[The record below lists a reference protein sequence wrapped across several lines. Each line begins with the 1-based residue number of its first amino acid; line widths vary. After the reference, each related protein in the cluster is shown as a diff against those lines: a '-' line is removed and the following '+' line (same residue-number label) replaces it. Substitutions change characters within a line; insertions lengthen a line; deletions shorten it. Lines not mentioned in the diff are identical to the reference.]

1 MQSIDN
7 CGVESKA
14 RIVIVGGGTAGWMTA
29 AALAVLLP
37 ERCSVDLVES
47 QDIGIVGV
55 GEATLPHFRAF
66 LARLGVDE
74 PEFMRAT
81 HATYKLGNRFRD
93 FGAIGESYVHPFG
106 EFGAPL
112 NGGAFHRWWLEA
124 KKRGFADAIGD
135 YSMAVSLAQAGRF
148 RPPIED
154 AGLASTYSYAYQFD
168 ATLFAPFMRDF
179 ARARGVRRH
188 EGKVIGCERDKV
200 AGDIAE
206 VILSDGR
213 RMAGDLF
220 IDCSGFRSLLLGQ
233 ELGAAW
239 EDWTGWLPCDRAA
252 ALPSSRD
259 GHDIAPMTTATAM
272 PAGWRWTIPLQ
283 HRDGNGYV
291 FSSAHLSEDEACHA
305 IISAI
310 DGEPLADPR
319 ILRFNPGRRKQSWSH
334 NVVGVGLA
342 SGFLEPLESTSIY
355 LSQMSITYLVENFP
369 LGGQVEAAARDRFN
383 RLIDTEYDRV
393 RDFLVLHY
401 NASRRTDSDFWL
413 RMRAMELPESLSEK
427 LARWNASATIEP
439 HEIGLFHEPSW
450 VSVLIGQGILPQ
462 GADSMTGAVASDG
475 LNKALGRL
483 RHAINEEVAATPRHT
498 DYLAMNAARLAVPPD
513 QADGRPQF

>member
-1 MQSIDN
+1 MQIVDSY
-7 CGVESKA
+7 GVESKT

-37 ERCSVDLVES
+37 DRCSVDLVES
-47 QDIGIVGV
+47 EDIGIIGV

-66 LARLGVDE
+66 LTRLGVDE

-81 HATYKLGNRFRD
+81 YATYKLGNRFRD
-93 FGAIGESYVHPFG
+93 FGAPGESYVHPFG

-112 NGGAFHRWWLEA
+112 NGIPFHRWWLEA
-124 KKRGFADAIGD
+124 RKRGFEDPIGD
-135 YSMAVSLAQAGRF
+135 YSLAVSLAQAGRF
-148 RPPIED
+148 RPPVED

-179 ARARGVRRH
+179 AQARGVARH
-188 EGKVIGCERDKV
+188 EGKVVGCERDQLS
-200 AGDIAE
+200 GDLAA
-206 VILSDGR
+206 VVLADGR
-213 RMAGDLF
+213 RLEGDLF

-233 ELGAAW
+233 ELDAAW

-252 ALPSSRD
+252 ALPSSRE
-259 GHDIAPMTTATAM
+259 GRYISPMTTATGM

-291 FSSAHLSEDEACHA
+291 FSSAHLSEDEACHVIA
-305 IISAI
+305 SAI

-319 ILRFNPGRRKQSWSH
+319 VLRFRPGRRKQSWSR

-369 LGGQVEAAARDRFN
+369 SGGRVDGAARDRFN
-383 RLIDTEYDRV
+383 RLIDIEYDRV
-393 RDFLVLHY
+393 RDFLILHY
-401 NASRRTDSDFWL
+401 NASRRADSDFWIQL
-413 RMRAMELPESLSEK
+413 REMELPESLSEK
-427 LARWNASATIEP
+427 LALWNASATIEP
-439 HEIGLFHEPSW
+439 HDIGLFHEPSW
-450 VSVLIGQGILPQ
+450 VSVLIGQDIVPQ
-462 GADSMTGAVASDG
+462 CTDRATG
-475 LNKALGRL
+475 
-483 RHAINEEVAATPRHT
+483 
-498 DYLAMNAARLAVPPD
+498 AVPPD
-513 QADGRPQF
+513 ALAKALGGLRRAIAEEVATMPSHVDFLSANAARRAVSTTG